1 MLIDESDVVF
11 EVIPEGKGYNGPY
24 SYFGWEFGLNHSFKN
39 YIIGY
44 KDSCSALY
52 EEVIKQFKIGNIEK
66 QDTLIYPLCFLY
78 RHTTELFI
86 KYLFCKHVSLSE
98 NESKDFFNKN
108 HNLEK
113 AWEKLEVF
121 LIKLEINQSM
131 KFIEKHIDL
140 KAVHAYVLQIQEFDD
155 KSMRMRYPVTK
166 KLQESN
172 EHPIRLKIFNLNE
185 KMISLFDTF
194 ERIDSEL
201 DEFEISF
208 LEY

>member
-1 MLIDESDVVF
+1 M
-11 EVIPEGKGYNGPY
+11 
-24 SYFGWEFGLNHSFKN
+24 
-39 YIIGY
+39 GY

-52 EEVIKQFKIGNIEK
+52 EEFIKQFKLGSLEK

-98 NESKDFFNKN
+98 SEIKDFFNKN

-121 LIKLEINQSM
+121 LIDFEVSQPMKL
-131 KFIEKHIDL
+131 IEKQIDL
-140 KAVHAYVLQIQEFDD
+140 KAVRSYVLQIQEFDE

-166 KLQESN
+166 KLKESN
-172 EHPIRLKIFNLNE
+172 EHPIRLKIINLNN
-185 KMISLFDTF
+185 KMVALFDTF
-194 ERIDSEL
+194 ERINSEL
-201 DEFEISF
+201 DEI
-208 LEY
+208 